1 MVKRIILSFLI
12 LTFPLY
18 AFAAGGELDWKTF
31 GYRVAMF
38 IIFAALLYWL
48 TAKRLKAMLDKRTE
62 SIKAALAEAELAK
75 EEAAKKVKEYEAK
88 MQQLQKDLE
97 EMKANAKRTAEA
109 ERANMIED
117 AKKHVEQMKQFA
129 LNMIESEK
137 ERAIQELHTE
147 AVELATS
154 EAEKKLIKDINGDK
168 AAKILDEYVK
178 RIGE

>member
-1 MVKRIILSFLI
+1 MKRIILSFLI

-38 IIFAALLYWL
+38 VIFVALLYFLAAKPVRNIL
-48 TAKRLKAMLDKRTE
+48 TKKTE
-62 SIKAALAEAELAK
+62 EIKAALAEAELAK

-88 MQQLQKDLE
+88 MQQLQKELE
-97 EMKANAKRTAEA
+97 LMKENAKRTAEA
-109 ERANMIED
+109 ERESMVAD

-137 ERAIQELHTE
+137 ERAIQELHHE
-147 AVELATS
+147 AVELAAS
-154 EAEKKLIKDINGDK
+154 QAEAKLIKEISGDK

>member
-1 MVKRIILSFLI
+1 MKRVFLSLLI
-12 LTFPLY
+12 FTFPLY

-38 IIFAALLYWL
+38 IIFVALLYWL
-48 TAKRLKAMLDKRTE
+48 TAKRIKAMLIKRTE
-62 SIKAALAEAELAK
+62 DIKAALAEAELAK

-88 MQQLQKDLE
+88 MQQLQKELE
-97 EMKANAKRTAEA
+97 VMKENAKRTAEA
-109 ERANMIED
+109 ERETMIAD

-129 LNMIESEK
+129 QNMITSEK
-137 ERAIQELHTE
+137 ERAIQELHRE
-147 AVELATS
+147 AVELAVK
-154 EAEKKLIKDINGDK
+154 EAEQKLIKEISGDK

>member
-1 MVKRIILSFLI
+1 MKRIILSFLI
-12 LTFPLY
+12 PTFPLY

-38 IIFAALLYWL
+38 VVFAILLYLLAAKPVRNIL
-48 TAKRLKAMLDKRTE
+48 TKKTE
-62 SIKAALAEAELAK
+62 EIKAALAEAELAK

-88 MQQLQKDLE
+88 MKQLQQELE
-97 EMKANAKRTAEA
+97 LMKENAKRTAEA
-109 ERANMIED
+109 ERESMIAD

-137 ERAIQELHTE
+137 ERAIQELHHE
-147 AVELATS
+147 AVELAAS
-154 EAEKKLIKDINGDK
+154 QAEAKLIKEISGDK

>member
-1 MVKRIILSFLI
+1 MKRIILSFLI

-38 IIFAALLYWL
+38 VVFAILLYLLAAKPVRNIL
-48 TAKRLKAMLDKRTE
+48 TKKTE
-62 SIKAALAEAELAK
+62 EIKAALAEAELAK

-88 MQQLQKDLE
+88 MKQLQQELE
-97 EMKANAKRTAEA
+97 LMKENAKRTAEA
-109 ERANMIED
+109 ERESMIAD

-129 LNMIESEK
+129 QNMIISEK
-137 ERAIQELHTE
+137 ERAIQELHRE
-147 AVELATS
+147 AVELAAK
-154 EAEKKLIKDINGDK
+154 EAEQKLIKEISGDK